1 MLQPKTP
8 TSCIQRMKNIE
19 TQRMNYGILNLE
31 KYLVSIKKLQ
41 LERLEN
47 GVINKFFKKKVWTFE
62 VQK

>member
-1 MLQPKTP
+1 
-8 TSCIQRMKNIE
+8 MKNIE

>member
-8 TSCIQRMKNIE
+8 TPCIQRMKNIE